1 MDIGSDS
8 VTTQDKTE
16 EKMSKL
22 QPSLNIK
29 SQDAKLK
36 RETSTTYFILSGLQR
51 KGQPKTCF
59 EKNAEVA
66 ISISL
71 STVALK
77 RETSPTNIGT

>member
-8 VTTQDKTE
+8 VTSQDKTE

-29 SQDAKLK
+29 SQAAKLK

-51 KGQPKTCF
+51 KG
-59 EKNAEVA
+59 
-66 ISISL
+66 
-71 STVALK
+71 
-77 RETSPTNIGT
+77 